1 MNLVEAVV
9 TAIFVPGYCN
19 QRRPRGLMPTTTF
32 IAGIP
37 DLSQS
42 MELLSIGSADGA
54 AANTSQPELSLT
66 AILRAS
72 DQAIRRP
79 GTA

>member
-1 MNLVEAVV
+1 
-9 TAIFVPGYCN
+9 
-19 QRRPRGLMPTTTF
+19 MPTTTF